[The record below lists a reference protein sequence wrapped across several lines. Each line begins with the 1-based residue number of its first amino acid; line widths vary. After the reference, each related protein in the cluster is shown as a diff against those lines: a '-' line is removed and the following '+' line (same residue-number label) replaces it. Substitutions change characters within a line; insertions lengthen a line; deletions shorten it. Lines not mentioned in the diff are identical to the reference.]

1 MADKTEA
8 DQLWAIAQDQEAAG
22 GMLVRENERLQAQ
35 VIAATESGEH
45 WYRLWTERSAEVE
58 RLNGFVA
65 EMQPELGKLKTE
77 VERLKKMLK
86 EHGIEDM

>member
-1 MADKTEA
+1 
-8 DQLWAIAQDQEAAG
+8 
-22 GMLVRENERLQAQ
+22 
-35 VIAATESGEH
+35 
-45 WYRLWTERSAEVE
+45 LWTERSAEVE